1 VLCCSC
7 RYPAANSHAIN
18 VQRVLHS
25 RRQMSKLQEPVIK
38 RQTVTGS
45 VAEELRRRIVSGKYV
60 GGDQIKQEALA
71 SELGVSRIPIRE
83 ALLQLE
89 AEGLVVIHTHRG
101 AMVASL
107 TPEDAMD
114 LFESRLAFEP
124 VVLRKA
130 IGAAT
135 PSDIE
140 RVGACLTEYEKA
152 VKGGADPETLSRLNW
167 AFHTAMCE
175 PANRPR
181 MVAILLSLYT
191 ATDRYLRLQIIRPE
205 AKPRALKDHRALF
218 AAYRD
223 KNAALAGK
231 LIKAHITGAYADVMA
246 WLKPRHR
253 APDNQR

>member
-1 VLCCSC
+1 MNTQQG
-7 RYPAANSHAIN
+7 A
-18 VQRVLHS
+18 
-25 RRQMSKLQEPVIK
+25 VIK

-60 GGDQIKQEALA
+60 GGDQIRQEALA

-89 AEGLVVIHTHRG
+89 AEGLVIIHTHRG

-107 TPEDAMD
+107 SPEDARD
-114 LFESRLAFEP
+114 LFESRLVLEP
-124 VVLRKA
+124 VVLKKA
-130 IGAAT
+130 IEAAT

-140 RVGACLTEYEKA
+140 RVGACLAEYEKA
-152 VKGGADPETLSRLNW
+152 VNGGADPETLSRLNW

-191 ATDRYLRLQIIRPE
+191 ATDRYLRLQINRPE
-205 AKPRALKDHRALF
+205 AKARALRDHRALF
-218 AAYRD
+218 AAYR
-223 KNAALAGK
+223 GK
-231 LIKAHITGAYADVMA
+231 RVAVGGRLVRSHITGAYADVMA
-246 WLKPRHR
+246 WLKPRSR
-253 APDNQR
+253 SKGNQR